1 MARMAIQA
9 QGLTKRYEERA
20 VVDGI
25 DLAIPYGEVFG
36 LLGPNGAGKT
46 TTILMLLGLTE
57 SSAGKIRVA
66 GVDPARDALTVRSTV
81 GYLPDAV
88 GFYDDLT
95 GRQNLR
101 YTARLN
107 RLAKGEIESRIDGL
121 LHEVGLTDAAD
132 GAVGTYSRGMKQR
145 LGIADAL
152 VKDPTIVI
160 LDEPT
165 AAIDP
170 EGASQIQRLI
180 RALADERSITVLVS
194 SHLLHQMQQVCD
206 RVAIFVNG
214 SIVAQGRP
222 DELATAIGEG
232 RTTLELETEAAGPAV
247 EQALAPLGAGDITS
261 TGLGRW
267 RLSVPAERSA
277 EVASALAGA
286 GVAVLQLRRI
296 GDDLDEVYR
305 RYFESKEVSDVGT
318 AR

>member
-1 MARMAIQA
+1 MAIQA
-9 QGLTKRYEERA
+9 KGLTKRYVERT
-20 VVDGI
+20 VVDRVE
-25 DLAIPYGEVFG
+25 LAVPYGEVFG

-57 SSAGKIRVA
+57 RSGGKVRVA

-107 RLAKGEIESRIDGL
+107 RIPKGDIEPRIDDL
-121 LHEVGLTDAAD
+121 LVDVGLTEAAD
-132 GAVGTYSRGMKQR
+132 TKVGTYSRGMKQR

-170 EGASQIQRLI
+170 EGAFQIQRLI
-180 RALADERSITVLVS
+180 RNLADERSITVLVS

-222 DELATAIGEG
+222 EELATAISEG
-232 RTTLELETEAAGPAV
+232 RTTLELESDADGSAIEST
-247 EQALAPLGAGDITS
+247 LAPLGATEVTS
-261 TGLGRW
+261 TGMNHW
-267 RLSVPAERSA
+267 RFSTPAERSA
-277 EVASALAGA
+277 EVAQALAAA
-286 GVAVLQLRRI
+286 GIVVIQLKKI

-305 RYFESKEVSDVGT
+305 RYFESKEVSDVH
-318 AR
+318 ASR